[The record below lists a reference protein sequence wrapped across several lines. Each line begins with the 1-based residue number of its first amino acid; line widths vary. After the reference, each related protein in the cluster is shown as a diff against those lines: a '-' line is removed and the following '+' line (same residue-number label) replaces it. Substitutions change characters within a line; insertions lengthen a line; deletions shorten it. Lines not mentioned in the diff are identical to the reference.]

1 MGKFKTAQ
9 QITDEIEE
17 ADWIED
23 KQYSTDL
30 ICDLLDKEYIS
41 REDHL
46 IELQKQRRAYV
57 KRIKQLE
64 RD

>member
-1 MGKFKTAQ
+1 MSKFKT
-9 QITDEIEE
+9 IKLLNDKLDSLENH
-17 ADWIED
+17 ADYDNWHLEN
-23 KQYSTDL
+23 
-30 ICDLLDKEYIS
+30 DKEYIS

-64 RD
+64 GD